1 MATLGTE
8 ESKHCGEVAIVET
21 LKQERMYILST
32 KKGCCREVA
41 VIGGSTVMKNDC
53 FINIFLLK
61 YTCNLGTDG

>member
-1 MATLGTE
+1 M
-8 ESKHCGEVAIVET
+8 AIVER

-53 FINIFLLK
+53 FINIFLLQ